1 MACWGA
7 EPVWRETNLFG
18 IYVSPL
24 LVYILAAG
32 VVFAPLRYLGI
43 RLRLFRR
50 LWNPPLAEMAMFI
63 CILGLLLT
71 WL

>member
-1 MACWGA
+1 M
-7 EPVWRETNLFG
+7 WRETNLFG

-24 LVYILAAG
+24 LVYMLAAG
-32 VVFAPLRYLGI
+32 IVYAPLRYLCI

-63 CILGLLLT
+63 CILGLLLA